1 MMRFTRTART
11 WEFLDT
17 QDIPVI
23 GEIEQPWIEFHPRR
37 HVKGLPVPIVAAS
50 VLVAFAGIGGSMALM
65 QMGSSAGHA
74 GHVAALPL
82 PKPAPAPLKTAPQPG
97 RASSWARYATFGVC
111 LVPYRLIRRSQR
123 NAEQRSRQHAE
134 LLLQLKQ

>member
-82 PKPAPAPLKTAPQPG
+82 PKPAPAPKPVKSVGSG
-97 RASSWARYATFGVC
+97 RRRERNT
-111 LVPYRLIRRSQR
+111 RLRQAERRSNQR
-123 NAEQRSRQHAE
+123 AALAADLREPETQPH
-134 LLLQLKQ
+134 